1 VAGNIKMEEE
11 VAAAAGFPLLPLTT
25 TAKAT
30 THHAEGLVNPKV
42 REPANGY
49 YFWIP
54 QSM

>member
-1 VAGNIKMEEE
+1 MNI
-11 VAAAAGFPLLPLTT
+11 AFPSIPGP
-25 TAKAT
+25 